1 MNISKTFIPIILVS
15 LTSCFNKAQ
24 KDIASVEGVNIA
36 AKSEITTK
44 NPMVLNNGKRKDAVE
59 LNQLYTTQN
68 LDPTKLPEIDD
79 RLREGLLNQL
89 TLLKNYRQ
97 KNIQTAG
104 NLSVS
109 VNQMEA
115 VVKTLL
121 DKNINAG
128 QTLDMHQIQGKD
140 KKGSVY
146 FTGYYTPVIRAN
158 KTKTAKYNHPI
169 YRFPKNWEGS
179 IPERHDIDEGNV
191 LEGLGYEV
199 AYAKYPEDVYYM
211 QLQGSGFVKYPSGE
225 TEYLGFDGTNR
236 KRYRSIERYL
246 IKNKMLPKGASVTVA
261 GIKKYFKENPEMRS
275 EVLSQNPS
283 YTFFDTNGSQP
294 IGAGT
299 VPLTAGHSIAVDKS
313 KIPLGS
319 VLLAS
324 VPVYYQGKIVDHEYK
339 ILLAQDVGGA
349 IKGAGHIDFYQGVGD
364 QGQLQA
370 SKYHHYGQIWIL
382 TPKAQV

>member
-1 MNISKTFIPIILVS
+1 MNISKTFIPIMLVS
-15 LTSCFNKAQ
+15 ATSCFNKAQ
-24 KDIASVEGVNIA
+24 KDIASVEDVNVT

-68 LDPTKLPEIDD
+68 LDPAKLPEIDD

-109 VNQMEA
+109 VDQMEA

-128 QTLDMHQIQGKD
+128 QSLDLHQIQGKD

-158 KTKTAKYNHPI
+158 KTKTEKYNHPI
-169 YRFPKNWEGS
+169 YRYPEGWEGS
-179 IPERHDIDEGNV
+179 IPERHAIDEDNV
-191 LEGLGYEV
+191 LDGLGYEV

-225 TEYLGFDGTNR
+225 TEYLGYDGTNR